1 MKNILIFSLV
11 LLLASCT
18 KTQPTAPDPTDL
30 REQIVD
36 AYQKGQW
43 EKVIQLTDSLVKD
56 SFYADLTLAYVQ
68 SLRECGMPTRSIN
81 VVRKELE
88 NPEDTRTKPEY
99 LYNELALSSTLVGDY
114 DTAIEAYNKALEL
127 NPLYVR
133 SLVGLADVYE
143 TQGDITKALDYYE
156 DAANLF
162 LTHAFEKEVFAIA
175 YRMTEIAPDDPRGW
189 YILYQANS
197 QCGNEDEATD
207 CLKKYQAL
215 APKN

>member
-1 MKNILIFSLV
+1 MKNLLIFSLV

-18 KTQPTAPDPTDL
+18 KSQHTTPVPTDL

-43 EKVIQLTDSLVKD
+43 EKVIILTDSLVKD
-56 SFYADLTLAYVQ
+56 SFYADLTLAYAQ

-81 VVRKELE
+81 VVKKELE
-88 NPEDTRTKPEY
+88 NAVETRTNPEY
-99 LYNELALSSTLVGDY
+99 LYNELALSSSLVGDY
-114 DTAIEAYNKALEL
+114 DAAIEAYNKALEL

-143 TQGDITKALDYYE
+143 AQGDISKALDYYE

-197 QCGNEDEATD
+197 QCGNEDEAID
-207 CLKKYQAL
+207 CLKKYQSL

>member
-1 MKNILIFSLV
+1 MKKLLIISLV

-18 KTQPTAPDPTDL
+18 KSQHTTPVPNDL
-30 REQIVD
+30 KEQIAD

-43 EKVIQLTDSLVKD
+43 EKVIILTDSLVKD
-56 SFYADLTLAYVQ
+56 SFYGDLTLAYAQ
-68 SLRECGMPTRSIN
+68 SLRECGMPTLSIN

-88 NPEDTRTKPEY
+88 NPEESTKPEY
-99 LYNELALSSTLVGDY
+99 LYHELGLSSSLIGNY
-114 DTAIEAYNKALEL
+114 DAAIKAYNKALEL
-127 NPLYVR
+127 NPQYVR

-143 TQGDITKALDYYE
+143 AQGDISKALDYYE
-156 DAANLF
+156 DAADFF
-162 LTHAFEKEVFAIA
+162 LTHTYEKEVFAIA

-197 QCGNEDEATD
+197 QCGNKDEAID
-207 CLKKYQAL
+207 CLKKYQSL

>member
-1 MKNILIFSLV
+1 MKNLLIFSLV

-18 KTQPTAPDPTDL
+18 KTQSTAPDPTDL
-30 REQIVD
+30 KEQIAV

-56 SFYADLTLAYVQ
+56 SFYADLTLAYAQ
-68 SLRECGMPTRSIN
+68 SLRECGMPTRSIK

-88 NPEDTRTKPEY
+88 NPEESTKPEY
-99 LYNELALSSTLVGDY
+99 LYNELALSSSLVGDY

-127 NPLYVR
+127 NPKYVR

-143 TQGDITKALDYYE
+143 AKGDISKALVYYE

-162 LTHAFEKEVFAIA
+162 LTHTFEKEVFAIA

-197 QCGNEDEATD
+197 QCGNEDEAID
-207 CLKKYQAL
+207 CLKKFESL
-215 APKN
+215 SVKN